1 MKTSRDG
8 YRRNGNT
15 CIKLFLR
22 ETPWKTCATFTV
34 YPGNYM
40 KQNQLTINNIILLN
54 CLIVMIFFFP
64 VLSFHRV
71 LMKNILL
78 TAIIFFGT
86 FSLDFVKRAQKLLIV
101 FGAVTIFLNWL
112 EHFFPGDM
120 LDLVF
125 SFSFFFYN
133 LFIVVFLVRHIAKSE
148 KVNVTIIINSINGY
162 LFIGI
167 LGAVLLAM
175 TEILQK
181 LIYHL
186 DTGTINFAGGTA
198 QGFHDFLYFS
208 FITLTTLGYGDVTPV
223 SPLAKSLSIVIAVI
237 GQLYLT
243 MLVAMLVGKYISSS
257 IERS

>member
-8 YRRNGNT
+8 YHRNGNT

-22 ETPWKTCATFTV
+22 ETPGKTCATFTV

-64 VLSFHRV
+64 VLSFHSV

-86 FSLDFVKRAQKLLIV
+86 FSLDFVKRAQKVLIV
-101 FGAVTIFLNWL
+101 SGTVTIILVWL
-112 EHFFPGDM
+112 DHFFPSDV

-133 LFIVVFLVRHIAKSE
+133 LFIVVFMVRHIAKSE
-148 KVNVTIIINSINGY
+148 KVNVSIIISSINGY
-162 LFIGI
+162 LLIGI

-175 TEILQK
+175 TEILPK
-181 LIYHL
+181 LINHL
-186 DTGTINFAGGTA
+186 DTGAINFAGGTA

-223 SPLAKSLSIVIAVI
+223 SALAKSLTIVIAI
-237 GQLYLT
+237 SGQLYLT
-243 MLVAMLVGKYISSS
+243 ILIAMLVGKFLSSS
-257 IERS
+257 LERS

>member
-8 YRRNGNT
+8 YRRNGNPW
-15 CIKLFLR
+15 IKLFLR
-22 ETPWKTCATFTV
+22 GTPWKTCATFTV
-34 YPGNYM
+34 YPANYM
-40 KQNQLTINNIILLN
+40 KQNQLAINNIILLN

-71 LMKNILL
+71 LMKSIFF

-86 FSLDFVKRAQKLLIV
+86 FSLDFVKRAQKILIV
-101 FGAVTIFLNWL
+101 SGAVTIFLNWL
-112 EHFFPGDM
+112 DHFFPNHV

-133 LFIVVFLVRHIAKSE
+133 LFVVVFMVRHIAKSK
-148 KVNVTIIINSINGY
+148 KVNVTILINSINGY
-162 LFIGI
+162 LLIGI

-175 TEILQK
+175 AERLQK

-186 DTGTINFAGGTA
+186 DTGAINFAGGTA

-223 SPLAKSLSIVIAVI
+223 SAFAKSVTLIIAVT

-243 MLVAMLVGKYISSS
+243 ILIAMLVGKFLSSS